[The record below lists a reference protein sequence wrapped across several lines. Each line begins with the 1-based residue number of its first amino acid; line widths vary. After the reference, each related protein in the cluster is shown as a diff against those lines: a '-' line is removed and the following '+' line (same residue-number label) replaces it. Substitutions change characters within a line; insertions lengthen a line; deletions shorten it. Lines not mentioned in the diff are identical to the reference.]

1 MAIAVVLPSHFVTV
15 AIGNLD
21 PIPNAGGTECDPGE
35 GEVDKCMR
43 VSHLRSATPTESPS
57 IRRIPLTPAS
67 RAARRPP
74 VSQAAGSS
82 DANDSPS
89 PIRVGP
95 PTTENP
101 FAGHKRCHLGPF
113 ATRGPFVPGSDS
125 AARGRAANLSSVPKD
140 DPGLNISPRFPCLP
154 SL

>member
-1 MAIAVVLPSHFVTV
+1 
-15 AIGNLD
+15 
-21 PIPNAGGTECDPGE
+21 
-35 GEVDKCMR
+35 MR

-101 FAGHKRCHLGPF
+101 FAGHKRCHSGPC
-113 ATRGPFVPGSDS
+113 ATRAVFGPDSDS
-125 AARGRAANLSSVPKD
+125 AACGQGANLSSVPKD

-154 SL
+154 SLPCSDLLALPILSNFHFLRHYNSHSHFRKCHFGIGSKCVAS

>member
-1 MAIAVVLPSHFVTV
+1 MAIAVALPSHFVTV

-67 RAARRPP
+67 RAARRPQFHKLLEVAMQTTP
-74 VSQAAGSS
+74 RAQFAWGLLPLKTRSQDIK
-82 DANDSPS
+82 DA
-89 PIRVGP
+89 I
-95 PTTENP
+95 
-101 FAGHKRCHLGPF
+101 
-113 ATRGPFVPGSDS
+113 
-125 AARGRAANLSSVPKD
+125 
-140 DPGLNISPRFPCLP
+140 
-154 SL
+154 